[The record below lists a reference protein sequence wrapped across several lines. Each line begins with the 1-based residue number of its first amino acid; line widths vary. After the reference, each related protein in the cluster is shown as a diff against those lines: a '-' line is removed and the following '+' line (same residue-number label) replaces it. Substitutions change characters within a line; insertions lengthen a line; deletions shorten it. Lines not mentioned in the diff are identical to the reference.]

1 MKTIFSLLLTLLF
14 ASSIAA
20 QEVKVKC
27 YSAPAPALIS
37 DTMSATIIPMLPKGF
52 RYEKLEMTVEGKP
65 VAIHQG
71 AGHFQYSIEPA
82 SPWINYID
90 TSSQDIVEI
99 KLAGELTVWKSRKR
113 KTRQPF
119 QIAFPVIKPKI
130 SVTADFDSLVA
141 FWRCGNHLT
150 LQAQGVK
157 DFTRYFQQM
166 TADSCHIEV
175 LDSVKGK
182 FILEPTTKGLNIK
195 QESIKIRYQHC
206 KITGYD
212 FTSSLPSSQISLL
225 FKRPIKLDTIFI
237 SVAGLPAP
245 SVDCF
250 RCRSRGVD
258 DYKPLRLGGVISI
271 RAISHTISKTKIP
284 MDSRYRCTNLSIR
297 LYEDSALVDSF
308 TSNRGQFVLEGIKDS
323 NTNRIEVDL
332 DIQRRNYKGE
342 VFTIGSRSFNYSFPP
357 ENR

>member
-1 MKTIFSLLLTLLF
+1 MKTILSLLLTLSF

-37 DTMSATIIPMLPKGF
+37 DTMSAKIIPMLPKGF

-71 AGHFQYSIEPA
+71 AGHFQYSIESD
-82 SPWINYID
+82 SPWISYID
-90 TSSQDIVEI
+90 TSSQDIVDI

-113 KTRQPF
+113 KTRQSF

-175 LDSVKGK
+175 LDSVKGM
-182 FILEPTTKGLNIK
+182 FILEPRTKGINIK
-195 QESIKIRYQHC
+195 QIFLEVTYQQDSIA
-206 KITGYD
+206 GYNIVNTTSFDALDLCFDYPAKRTCIPIPVRD
-212 FTSSLPSSQISLL
+212 F
-225 FKRPIKLDTIFI
+225 
-237 SVAGLPAP
+237 PAP
-245 SVDCF
+245 FVDGHWYHIKCMIGGNSRDSWSVDF
-250 RCRSRGVD
+250 KATPNKV
-258 DYKPLRLGGVISI
+258 
-271 RAISHTISKTKIP
+271 SKYWLP
-284 MDSRYRCTNLSIR
+284 RDAMYRCTILKLVHDENQKLWFKPHSGSFRFSQKKRESITATR
-297 LYEDSALVDSF
+297 V
-308 TSNRGQFVLEGIKDS
+308 
-323 NTNRIEVDL
+323 EVDI
-332 DIQRRNYKGE
+332 DVQRRNYKGE
-342 VFTIGSRSFNYSFPP
+342 VFTIGSRSFNYSIPRG
-357 ENR
+357 NR